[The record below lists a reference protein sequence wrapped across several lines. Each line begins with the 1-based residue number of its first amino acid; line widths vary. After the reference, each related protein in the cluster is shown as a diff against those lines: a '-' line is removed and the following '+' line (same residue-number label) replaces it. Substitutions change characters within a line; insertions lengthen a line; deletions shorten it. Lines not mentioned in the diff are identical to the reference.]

1 MNSRLS
7 AIEKRIKQIN
17 GLAGYSFE
25 DKKRL
30 LSYAFPASNAKNRKY
45 GVTVW
50 QIKKGHYRFQA
61 DCILD
66 DKLFGEFYKS
76 DEGWVSDGIY
86 SGKSNIGLSI
96 QEYPWIKIA
105 GVCAEENSVGRD
117 YSFGLNHS
125 FICLT
130 K

>member
-1 MNSRLS
+1 MTLTKVDMKCAKYRWEFLR
-7 AIEKRIKQIN
+7 RIPEYRIN
-17 GLAGYSFE
+17 
-25 DKKRL
+25 
-30 LSYAFPASNAKNRKY
+30 
-45 GVTVW
+45 
-50 QIKKGHYRFQA
+50 KGHYRFEA

-105 GVCAEENSVGRD
+105 GVCTEENSVGRD